1 MNKDLI
7 QQFSILQAYFKSK
20 NDTGRNIAY
29 GKVVSGL
36 RTIRDKVTNISQL
49 KNIPGIGETALKKVK
64 EYLDTGKIEAVE
76 DAKAEIQKGKKLSIK
91 ESTTE
96 LFQTVWGVG
105 PKKADQLYESGVRT
119 LEELERR
126 KYSLLTR
133 AQIIG
138 LKYREELLVP
148 LPRALITSV
157 YVVMMYHFNKKY
169 GKGKFDMIFAG
180 SYRRGAKESGDID
193 CLISSNS
200 FTLSDAVELLK
211 SEGIVTDVLSMRTEK
226 FMGIGHCPKG
236 FGNHFRLDIEFV
248 DQTDLGSSLLYFTGS
263 KGTNIYMRVAAKKK
277 GMVLSQHGLFSASTG
292 KKLLQ
297 SPTEEDI
304 FKKLEIPYISPENR

>member
-7 QQFSILQAYFKSK
+7 QQFGILQAYFKSK
-20 NDTGRNIAY
+20 NDVGRSIAY
-29 GKVVSGL
+29 GKAISGL
-36 RTIRDKVTNISQL
+36 RTIGNKVTSVSQL
-49 KNIPGIGETALKKVK
+49 KNIPGIGPTIVKKVK

-76 DAKAEIQKGKKLSIK
+76 DAKVEIQKGKKLSDK
-91 ESTTE
+91 ESVMGVFETI
-96 LFQTVWGVG
+96 WGVG
-105 PKKADQLYESGVRT
+105 PKKAEALYQSGVRT

-138 LKYREELLVP
+138 LKYREELLLP
-148 LPRALITSV
+148 LPRSLITSV
-157 YVVMMYHFNKKY
+157 YVVMMYHFNKRY

-193 CLISSNS
+193 CVISSKS
-200 FTLSDAVELLK
+200 FSLSDAVELLR
-211 SEGIVTDVLSMRTEK
+211 SEGVVTDVLSMRGEK
-226 FMGIGHCPKG
+226 FMGIAHCPKG
-236 FGNHFRLDIEFV
+236 FGHHFRLDIEFI
-248 DQTDLGSSLLYFTGS
+248 DQSELGSSLLYFTGS
-263 KGTNIYMRVAAKKK
+263 KGTNIYMRIAAKKK
-277 GMVLSQHGLFSASTG
+277 GMVLSEHGLFSAVTG

-304 FKKLEIPYISPENR
+304 FKKLDIPYISPENR

>member
-20 NDTGRNIAY
+20 NDVGRSIAY
-29 GKVVSGL
+29 GKAISGL
-36 RTIRDKVTNISQL
+36 RTIGAKVTDVSQL
-49 KNIPGIGETALKKVK
+49 KNIPGIGDAVMKKVK
-64 EYLDTGKIEAVE
+64 EYLDTGKIDAVE
-76 DAKAEIQKGKKLSIK
+76 DAKAEIQKGKKLTAK
-91 ESTTE
+91 E
-96 LFQTVWGVG
+96 TVMSMFETIWGVG
-105 PKKADQLYESGVRT
+105 PKKAESLYDSGVRT
-119 LEELERR
+119 LEELEKR

-138 LKYREELLVP
+138 LKYREELLLP

-157 YVVMMYHFNKKY
+157 YVVMMYHFNKQY

-180 SYRRGAKESGDID
+180 SYRRGAKQSGDID
-193 CLISSNS
+193 CLISSKS
-200 FTLSDAVELLK
+200 FNLSDAVELLRSK
-211 SEGIVTDVLSMRTEK
+211 GIVTDVLSMRSEK
-226 FMGIGHCPKG
+226 FMGIAHCPKG

-248 DQTDLGSSLLYFTGS
+248 DQSELGSSLLYFTGS

-277 GMVLSQHGLFSASTG
+277 GMVLSEHGLFSASTG

>member
-36 RTIRDKVTNISQL
+36 RTIGDKVRNISQV
-49 KNIPGIGETALKKVK
+49 KNIPGIGPAAIKKVK

-76 DAKAEIQKGKKLSIK
+76 DAKAEIQKGKKLSLK
-91 ESTTE
+91 ETATE

-193 CLISSNS
+193 CVISSNS

-211 SEGIVTDVLSMRTEK
+211 SEGVVTDVLSMRTEK

-248 DQTDLGSSLLYFTGS
+248 DQADLGSSLLYFTGS

-304 FKKLEIPYISPENR
+304 FKKLDIPYISPENR

>member
-7 QQFSILQAYFKSK
+7 QQFSILQAYFKTK
-20 NDTGRNIAY
+20 NDVGRSIAY
-29 GKVVSGL
+29 GKAISGL
-36 RTIRDKVTNISQL
+36 RTIGAKVTDVSQL
-49 KNIPGIGETALKKVK
+49 KNIPGIGDAVMKKVK
-64 EYLDTGKIEAVE
+64 EYLDTGKIDAVE
-76 DAKAEIQKGKKLSIK
+76 DAKAEIQKGKKLTAK
-91 ESTTE
+91 E
-96 LFQTVWGVG
+96 TVMSMFETIWGVG
-105 PKKADQLYESGVRT
+105 PKKAESLYDSGVRT
-119 LEELERR
+119 LEELEKR

-138 LKYREELLVP
+138 LKYREELLLP

-157 YVVMMYHFNKKY
+157 YVVMMYHFNKQY

-180 SYRRGAKESGDID
+180 SYRRGAKQSGDID
-193 CLISSNS
+193 CLISSKS
-200 FTLSDAVELLK
+200 FNLSDAVELLRSK
-211 SEGIVTDVLSMRTEK
+211 GIVTDVLSMRTEK
-226 FMGIGHCPKG
+226 FMGIAHCPKG

-248 DQTDLGSSLLYFTGS
+248 DQSELGSSLLYFTGS

-277 GMVLSQHGLFSASTG
+277 GMVLSEHGLFSASTG